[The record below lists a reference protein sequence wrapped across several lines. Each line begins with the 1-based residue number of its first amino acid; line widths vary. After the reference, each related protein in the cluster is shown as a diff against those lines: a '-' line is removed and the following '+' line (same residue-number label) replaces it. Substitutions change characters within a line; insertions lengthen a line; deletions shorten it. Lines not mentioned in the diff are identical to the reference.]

1 MRHIIRG
8 QPTPAERR
16 AADAA
21 LTAHQLKYGDYARP
35 KNCETYQVR
44 VGVRNYSIK
53 VMNRKASYVATV
65 MNHHRSLSKIC
76 GVPA

>member
-8 QPTPAERR
+8 QPTPSERR
-16 AADAA
+16 AAEAA
-21 LTAHQLKYGDYARP
+21 LRCHQQKYGEYARR
-35 KNCETYQVR
+35 KNSETYR
-44 VGVRNYSIK
+44 VEVDHQIISVE

>member
-8 QPTPAERR
+8 KPTLAERC

-21 LTAHQLKYGDYARP
+21 LTAHQQKYGDYARS
-35 KNCETYQVR
+35 KNSETYQVR
-44 VGVRNYSIK
+44 VAGRNYAIE

-65 MNHHRSLSKIC
+65 MNHHRPLSKIC

>member
-8 QPTPAERR
+8 QPTLAEQC

-21 LTAHQLKYGDYARP
+21 LTAHQQKYGDYARS
-35 KNCETYQVR
+35 KNCETYQVSVADR
-44 VGVRNYSIK
+44 TYSIE

-76 GVPA
+76 EVPA

>member
-8 QPTPAERR
+8 EPTPAEKL
-16 AADAA
+16 AAEAA
-21 LTAHQLKYGDYARP
+21 LSQHQQKYGDYGRR
-35 KNCETYQVR
+35 KNSETYR
-44 VGVRNYSIK
+44 VSVAESTFFIE

-65 MNHHRSLSKIC
+65 MNHHRSLSKLC